1 MDRTADM
8 IQLGNEE
15 WDLKLNKGHQKV
27 GEGSTNSAGREEAD
41 LLQLLPPFSP
51 TPFGPVSLGRK
62 TFF

>member
-41 LLQLLPPFSP
+41 LLQLLPPFFP
-51 TPFGPVSLGRK
+51 TP
-62 TFF
+62 